1 MITTKFFGQIENEY
15 GNIEHSFGQGGKE
28 YMKWA
33 AGMALALDAGVPWV
47 MCKQTDAPENIV
59 RTHHLRI
66 AMPLNFLAI

>member
-1 MITTKFFGQIENEY
+1 MT
-15 GNIEHSFGQGGKE
+15 
-28 YMKWA
+28 WA

-66 AMPLNFLAI
+66 ATPLNFFKLNFLVINNAQACW